1 MLSTGPLL
9 ITVSR
14 VPPEGCFGIDKT
26 GKEALPW
33 IYGIFGD
40 KLLIDLDCYI
50 EKKYG
55 FNSQTGEMEEYESEI
70 PDYGVITA
78 DSLFSDNL
86 ECDTVILN

>member
-78 DSLFSDNL
+78 DNLFSNNL
-86 ECDTVILN
+86 EYDTVTLN

>member
-1 MLSTGPLL
+1 M
-9 ITVSR
+9 
-14 VPPEGCFGIDKT
+14 
-26 GKEALPW
+26 
-33 IYGIFGD
+33 
-40 KLLIDLDCYI
+40 LIDLDCHI

-86 ECDTVILN
+86 EYDTVILN

>member
-1 MLSTGPLL
+1 MSGT
-9 ITVSR
+9 
-14 VPPEGCFGIDKT
+14 DKN

-33 IYGIFGD
+33 IYDIFVD
-40 KLLIDLDCYI
+40 KLLIDVDCHI

-78 DSLFSDNL
+78 DNLFSNNL
-86 ECDTVILN
+86 EYDTVTLN